1 MTKKQKYESL
11 PEHFQNMVITW
22 KFPNVCHRDIEDF
35 SHGALS
41 RSRLA
46 NIMCELGEDEK
57 PPTFKIMSKN
67 ASDIVDMAYFIFQR
81 TEQMNS
87 RGDS

>member
-1 MTKKQKYESL
+1 MTKKQKFESL

-46 NIMCELGEDEK
+46 NIMCECSDDEK
-57 PPTFKIMSKN
+57 PETFRIMSKN
-67 ASDIVDMAYFIFQR
+67 ASDIVDMAFWIWQR
-81 TEQMNS
+81 TEKMSS
-87 RGDS
+87 RREN